1 MKKLLPIFNLNMDV
15 YDYKYSYNHL
25 KVVAC
30 IESSKSANRLED
42 YEDVAIV
49 AEAIVNYWS
58 DGRDDSEYELYA
70 QNEWLEIE
78 TGEENGYVQAYA
90 NRVAD
95 KFVDAYLEVKNE
107 AK

>member
-1 MKKLLPIFNLNMDV
+1 MKRLLPRFNLNMDV

-30 IESSKSANRLED
+30 IESSINANRLED
-42 YEDVAIV
+42 YEDIAIV

-58 DGRDDSEYELYA
+58 DGRDASENELYA

-78 TGEENGYVQAYA
+78 PGEEDGYVQAYA
-90 NRVAD
+90 DRVVA
-95 KFVDAYLEVKNE
+95 KFIEAYLEVKNE